1 MAAGLSRADEDKKWR
16 AECDMRTLMEAET
29 IKADPKRLK
38 AAQAMA
44 KEKMME
50 AAKVAGSESKS

>member
-1 MAAGLSRADEDKKWR
+1 MLSCRSDEDKKWR
-16 AECDMRTLMEAET
+16 AESDVRTLMEAEK

-38 AAQAMA
+38 AAQDMA

-50 AAKVAGSESKS
+50 AASVASKKVEK

>member
-1 MAAGLSRADEDKKWR
+1 MLNAKSDEDKKWQ
-16 AECDMRTLMEAET
+16 AECDMRTLMEAKKIES
-29 IKADPKRLK
+29 DPKRLK

-50 AAKVAGSESKS
+50 AAKVASED